1 MNFAII
7 ENGFVVNIIVG
18 PLPSGMDGIS
28 IGDKP
33 VAIGDQYA
41 DGVFTREGVEIVT
54 PAEYISQLESAL
66 AEILQEA
73 LNG

>member
-1 MNFAII
+1 
-7 ENGFVVNIIVG
+7 
-18 PLPSGMDGIS
+18 MDGIS